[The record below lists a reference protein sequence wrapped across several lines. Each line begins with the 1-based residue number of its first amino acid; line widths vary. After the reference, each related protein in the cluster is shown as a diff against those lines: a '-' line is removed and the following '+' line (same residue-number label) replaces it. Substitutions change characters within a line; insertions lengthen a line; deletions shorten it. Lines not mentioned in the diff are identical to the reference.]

1 MEGEEDMNK
10 CENCNVSMEQGYT
23 IINDNLHGGLKI
35 AKQQSGFEK
44 LENKIY
50 VEICPQC
57 GQIKLYSKDR
67 S

>member
-1 MEGEEDMNK
+1 MEGEEEMNK
-10 CENCNVSMEQGYT
+10 CENCNVSMEQGFT

-35 AKQQSGFEK
+35 AQQQKGFEK

-57 GQIKLYSKDR
+57 GLIKLYSKNR